1 MTKLVFQSI
10 YHRDISTKYLTNT
23 KNWEVHKLGIIPIQV
38 QIPDWWFF
46 HYFFT
51 KTQPTPHQTPT
62 PPHHNKLTPH
72 PLIHTT
78 HHITPH
84 PRLHSTHH
92 TTPALQHTHTTPTPP
107 HHQGKFAL
115 VGNL

>member
-10 YHRDISTKYLTNT
+10 YHRDIPTKYLTNT

-62 PPHHNKLTPH
+62 PPHHTPH
-72 PLIHTT
+72 PRHNTL
-78 HHITPH
+78 TPH
-84 PRLHSTHH
+84 PRLQTLIKLM
-92 TTPALQHTHTTPTPP
+92 PAEVN
-107 HHQGKFAL
+107 G
-115 VGNL
+115 VSVD